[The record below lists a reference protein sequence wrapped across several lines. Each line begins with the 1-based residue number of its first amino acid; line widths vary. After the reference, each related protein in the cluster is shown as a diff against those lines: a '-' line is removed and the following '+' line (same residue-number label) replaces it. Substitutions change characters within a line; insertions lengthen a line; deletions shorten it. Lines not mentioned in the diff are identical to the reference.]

1 MTKTLKGFKK
11 TGKRIATAEITD
23 VKGWTISK
31 GQKFIVLEIKVKRP
45 SGFPINIA
53 IDNGFSESMFPLT
66 AIDEDDFNNLSKEIE

>member
-53 IDNGFSESMFPLT
+53 VDNGLDNDTMFPVT
-66 AIDEDDFNNLSKEIE
+66 AINEYDFDNLTIND